1 MSNKLTRTLPR
12 EVILL
17 FKRRGA
23 AVDDTT
29 ITTTTDVVRKTVNR
43 FLEKLLIARG
53 GNAIAAIPAGNGHT
67 ARENGRLL
75 PLLRKG
81 YNQLKISL

>member
-12 EVILL
+12 YVILL

-29 ITTTTDVVRKTVNR
+29 ITTTMDIVRKTVDR
-43 FLEKLLIARG
+43 FMEKLLIDRG
-53 GNAIAAIPAGNGHT
+53 NLTIT
-67 ARENGRLL
+67 D
-75 PLLRKG
+75 
-81 YNQLKISL
+81 